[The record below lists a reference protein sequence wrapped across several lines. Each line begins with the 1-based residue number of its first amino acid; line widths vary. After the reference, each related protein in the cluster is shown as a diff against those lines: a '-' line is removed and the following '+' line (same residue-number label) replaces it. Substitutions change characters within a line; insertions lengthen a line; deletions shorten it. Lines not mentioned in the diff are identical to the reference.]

1 VQQALRL
8 EHGPVHGRQGGS
20 EARGGNNWMLL
31 SDQHFV
37 ALRDCFPVIGLLGL
51 IRNRADSKL
60 ARFHN
65 LLS

>member
-1 VQQALRL
+1 
-8 EHGPVHGRQGGS
+8 
-20 EARGGNNWMLL
+20 
-31 SDQHFV
+31 V